1 MPDHELRDLR
11 RELAALDRGPGK
23 SYPAALRARIT
34 TWARRAIATGA
45 SHTATARAVALDLRT
60 LRAWL
65 GDATV
70 SAASTALVP
79 IEVVVDAPAARGPLR
94 LVSPAGFR
102 VEGLALDE
110 VATLLRVLG

>member
-23 SYPAALRARIT
+23 SYPPALRVRIT
-34 TWARRAIATGA
+34 AWARRAIADGA
-45 SHTATARAVALDLRT
+45 THTATARMLALDLRT

-65 GDATV
+65 GQSGAT
-70 SAASTALVP
+70 STALVP
-79 IEVVVDAPAARGPLR
+79 VEVVADDPMRTRVALR
-94 LVSPAGFR
+94 VVSPAGFR

-110 VATLLRVLG
+110 VAALLRVLG